1 MADIIAFR
9 SNEVPTLNYDEIHI
23 LLSELGTQQGLRVFE
38 RVLFEVSDKLC
49 QLEMAVYEKDIH
61 TARRI
66 AGNLKTLC
74 PQVGLDS
81 VCNVAHQF
89 IEAIDVDDLNI
100 APVICQRMVCLG
112 EASLF
117 QLAELPRVLADQ

>member
-1 MADIIAFR
+1 M
-9 SNEVPTLNYDEIHI
+9 PKLNYEEIHI
-23 LLSELGTQQGLRVFE
+23 LLSELGMQQGLRVFE

-49 QLEMAVYEKDIH
+49 QLEMAVYEKDMQA
-61 TARRI
+61 ARRI
-66 AGNLKTLC
+66 AHNLKSLC

-81 VCNVAHQF
+81 VCDIAGHFMN
-89 IEAIDVDDLNI
+89 AIDVGDLGI
-100 APVICQRMVCLG
+100 TPVICQRMVCLG